1 MWRLVMV
8 AAATA
13 SVLLG
18 GSVMARVQTGS
29 AEPPWQ
35 AFFAAAGADRQ
46 QAQAAL
52 TEITARWRDSY
63 AAMIVDIVRFLP
75 SPRSNRASDDDPALN
90 VDDADDE
97 QRADPRA
104 GRGEFPPIVR
114 SPPGADTRRRL
125 TSFLERQTRQR
136 FGDDLRAWRKW
147 MWELPDHPHPDYASF
162 KAELY
167 SRIDPE
173 FRAFFPPRVKSRFVS
188 TKSTGAV

>member
-1 MWRLVMV
+1 MWRLVTV

-13 SVLLG
+13 SALLG
-18 GSVMARVQTGS
+18 GSVMAGVQPGS

-35 AFFAAAGADRQ
+35 AFLAAASADRQ

-75 SPRSNRASDDDPALN
+75 SPRANRASDDGLSVN

-97 QRADPRA
+97 QRADPTA

-114 SPPGADTRRRL
+114 APPGADTPSAHELSRTPDTATIRR
-125 TSFLERQTRQR
+125 
-136 FGDDLRAWRKW
+136 
-147 MWELPDHPHPDYASF
+147 
-162 KAELY
+162 
-167 SRIDPE
+167 
-173 FRAFFPPRVKSRFVS
+173 
-188 TKSTGAV
+188 